1 MIPFRGFQMAA
12 GKKAYKKAR
21 FRKRNKRVLNN
32 FLNSLVI
39 VDWETVYNKMQK
51 VESSTLYGRME
62 NDNGQDLR

>member
-21 FRKRNKRVLNN
+21 FRKRNQRVLHN
-32 FLNSLVI
+32 FLNSLRI
-39 VDWETVYNKMQK
+39 VNWEAYYKNGKLK
-51 VESSTLYGRME
+51 LSSLYGRME

>member
-32 FLNSLVI
+32 FLNSLRI
-39 VDWETVYNKMQK
+39 VNWESVYNKMEK
-51 VESSTLYGRME
+51 VKASTLYGRMD
-62 NDNGQDLR
+62 DNGQDL

>member
-21 FRKRNKRVLNN
+21 FRKRNQRVLNN

-51 VESSTLYGRME
+51 VEASTLYGRME

>member
-21 FRKRNKRVLNN
+21 FRKRNKRVLTA

-39 VDWETVYNKMQK
+39 VNWESVYNKMEK
-51 VESSTLYGRME
+51 VKLSSLYGRME
-62 NDNGQDLR
+62 NDNGQDL